1 MKKRFRF
8 KPEFIFIIGIILVI
22 GLLFLL
28 IYGAYHNHQEQLA
41 ITSGYVIDK
50 DYNAPY
56 TSYSSQTVNGN
67 SISVPVYHGASYTIL
82 VKSDDGRHQAWYD
95 VTPLIYD
102 KIKIGDHLNNV
113 NRELK

>member
-8 KPEFIFIIGIILVI
+8 KSEFIFIIGIILVI
-22 GLLFLL
+22 GLFFLL

-56 TSYSSQTVNGN
+56 TSYRSQIVNGN
-67 SISVPVYHGASYTIL
+67 SISIPVYHEGSYMIL
-82 VKSDDGRHQAWYD
+82 VKSDDGQHRAWYN

>member
-1 MKKRFRF
+1 MKRRLHF
-8 KPEFIFIIGIILVI
+8 KPEFIFIIGTILVI
-22 GLLFLL
+22 GLFFLL
-28 IYGAYHNHQEQLA
+28 IYGAYYNHQEQLA